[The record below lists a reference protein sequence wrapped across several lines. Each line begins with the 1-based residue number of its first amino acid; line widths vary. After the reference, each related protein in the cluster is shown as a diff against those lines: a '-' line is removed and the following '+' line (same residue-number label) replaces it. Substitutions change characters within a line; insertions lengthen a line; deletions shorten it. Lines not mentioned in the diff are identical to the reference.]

1 MATAILTLRILPEE
15 TKAKLDK
22 LAQATHRSKSYL
34 AEKAIARYLDLDLEA
49 WQVGEI
55 EQAIQEA
62 DRGDFANPSDM
73 TDLLKKYAG

>member
-1 MATAILTLRILPEE
+1 MATAILTLRLPEE

-34 AEKAIARYLDLDLEA
+34 AVEAIARYLELEA

-62 DRGDFANPSDM
+62 DRGDFANPSEM

>member
-1 MATAILTLRILPEE
+1 MATAILALRLLEE
-15 TKAKLDK
+15 TKAKPDK

-34 AEKAIARYLDLDLEA
+34 AEEAIARYLDLEA

-62 DRGDFANPSDM
+62 DRGDFANPSDLA
-73 TDLLKKYAG
+73 DLLKKYAG

>member
-1 MATAILTLRILPEE
+1 MATAILTLRLPEE

-34 AEKAIARYLDLDLEA
+34 AEEAIARYLDLEA

-62 DRGDFANPSDM
+62 DRGEFAKPSDM

>member
-1 MATAILTLRILPEE
+1 MATAILTLRVPEE

-34 AEKAIARYLDLDLEA
+34 AEEAIARYLDLEA

-62 DRGDFANPSDM
+62 DRGDFANSSDM

>member
-1 MATAILTLRILPEE
+1 MATAVLTLRLPEE

-22 LAQATHRSKSYL
+22 LAQATHRSKSFL
-34 AEKAIARYLDLDLEA
+34 AEEAIARYLDLEA
-49 WQVGEI
+49 WQISEI

-73 TDLLKKYAG
+73 ADLLKKQAG